1 MITLTTLLFGELL
14 GGAVL
19 TEQVF
24 TIPIWQNDRRLGV

>member
-1 MITLTTLLFGELL
+1 MRSIPVITLGALGLGELL

-24 TIPIWQNDRRLGV
+24 TIPASAS